1 MHVLVHEKNSL
12 IIRMSIIGNFLFFWR
27 IINSLCISTYY
38 KTKCTKKQYTFKK
51 TRSKLLQ
58 FCFSRKKKKIC
69 NIVVVSIANKDSFFH
84 IYVFIRVGNAK
95 KKTQNVRWRKI
106 CPAPKEKKGCSK
118 NVFLLNFFQDEFG
131 LVCHGGWRTT
141 TLLFILFFC
150 DKLKTARPLLFS
162 VLAFFLVKLKKKSK
176 TKREKKY
183 SNKWLCEGGGV
194 SLSFF

>member
-1 MHVLVHEKNSL
+1 
-12 IIRMSIIGNFLFFWR
+12 MSIVGNFLFCWR

-38 KTKCTKKQYTFKK
+38 KTKCTKKQYTFIK

-69 NIVVVSIANKDSFFH
+69 YIVVVSIANKDSFFH
-84 IYVFIRVGNAK
+84 IYVFIRVGNA

-150 DKLKTARPLLFS
+150 DKLKTARPDFYLVYWLFFREIEKK
-162 VLAFFLVKLKKKSK
+162 VQNKKK
-176 TKREKKY
+176 KKIL
-183 SNKWLCEGGGV
+183 K
-194 SLSFF
+194 